1 MIDGW
6 KIIKTLDNHKQIFRT
21 IYNLKGCGIMENEIN
36 NLEVQN
42 TISTEEI
49 KKLIYTIRGKQVML
63 DSDVDIVQKYTDM
76 SRLFNAVVAPT
87 RLDAYKH
94 IKYKAYIT
102 FK

>member
-1 MIDGW
+1 
-6 KIIKTLDNHKQIFRT
+6 
-21 IYNLKGCGIMENEIN
+21 MEENKLLIQNELSN
-36 NLEVQN
+36 ED
-42 TISTEEI
+42 I

-87 RLDAYKH
+87 RLDSYKH
-94 IKYKAYIT
+94 IKYKACIT